1 MLDMS
6 PEVLQA
12 SAIQYLIDGKN
23 EKAAKLLLHCT
34 LTDIK
39 IYMDSERWIT
49 PMRTVDITL
58 SAPRIIYNEINSAI
72 DWALPMWRDG
82 FEHDREGREIASS
95 IKLAFDALLPPNTVL
110 GEVHTRAALIEINPQ
125 WKEEFEAILQ
135 RTDIHNQGVQ
145 FSEEQPVHIWKN
157 LRFRSQ
163 TEIRVAEALDHAGV
177 LFLPDCRA
185 RLGFKTRENREAD
198 FLVCCD
204 GKWGILEIDSDRF
217 HKSAA
222 ADHERDRLF
231 KAHGISVIEH
241 FDQSECWENADGV
254 VKKFL
259 YLLRK
264 QNR

>member
-1 MLDMS
+1 MFDMPS
-6 PEVLQA
+6 EVLQA
-12 SAIQYLIDGKN
+12 SAIQFLIDGHQ
-23 EKAAKLLLHCT
+23 EKAAKALLSCT
-34 LTDIK
+34 LDYTIDLAETIVK
-39 IYMDSERWIT
+39 
-49 PMRTVDITL
+49 ITL
-58 SAPRIIYNEINSAI
+58 SAPRLVYEILLYGFDDDEMFIPFEAKKEYI
-72 DWALPMWRDG
+72 AECRDTAWCIEQAFKALMPAYFG
-82 FEHDREGREIASS
+82 
-95 IKLAFDALLPPNTVL
+95 L
-110 GEVHTRAALIEINPQ
+110 GKIHVRAQLVEINPQ
-125 WKEEFEAILQ
+125 WKKEFQAILE

-163 TEIRVAEALDHAGV
+163 TELRVAEALDRAGV
-177 LFLPDCRA
+177 LFLPNCRA

-222 ADHERDRLF
+222 DDHERDRLF

-241 FDQSECWENADGV
+241 FDQGECWENADGV

-264 QNR
+264 QSR